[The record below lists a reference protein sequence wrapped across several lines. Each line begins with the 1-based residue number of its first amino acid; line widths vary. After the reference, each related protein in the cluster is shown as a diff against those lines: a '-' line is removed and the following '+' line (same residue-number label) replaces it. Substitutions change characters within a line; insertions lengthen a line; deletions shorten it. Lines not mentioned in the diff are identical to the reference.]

1 MRDNGHVQ
9 TASKNLDFLHIQ
21 ILSKCDF
28 KSLDSKKT
36 LKSNLIQT
44 TYRGGLRCN
53 SNHIFSDASQSG
65 NAQIDVKTVDGN
77 ARNIHTVFKLYIQ
90 RFQHFLYLFGEW
102 DFPPFFLNPFWKLCN
117 ILVWTYSTPVPKQP
131 MQMVLS
137 GHTNLIWSLMTAW
150 KEKKIW
156 FVCSLSEHSLPYCDC
171 TASLHHCVPDSWISS
186 STLCLDICPVIMI
199 FSIIWWI
206 TAAMLTW
213 KM

>member
-1 MRDNGHVQ
+1 MSKLLTEMPETFIQCLNGI
-9 TASKNLDFLHIQ
+9 SKDFSIFCTYLESEIFLHFSWIHFE
-21 ILSKCDF
+21 SF
-28 KSLDSKKT
+28 V
-36 LKSNLIQT
+36 
-44 TYRGGLRCN
+44 TYL
-53 SNHIFSDASQSG
+53 
-65 NAQIDVKTVDGN
+65 
-77 ARNIHTVFKLYIQ
+77 
-90 RFQHFLYLFGEW
+90 
-102 DFPPFFLNPFWKLCN
+102 
-117 ILVWTYSTPVPKQP
+117 WTYSTPVPKQP